1 MATNR
6 ELAIRWFEEVWN
18 RGRVELIDEM
28 VHPDAICHDLEG
40 PGGTT
45 TNLASFRVFHAQ
57 LRGAIPDLRIE
68 ILDSV
73 AEGEKVVL
81 RTHSYGTH
89 TGGDL
94 GIPPTGNPI
103 DFAAVVIFCFRD
115 GKLCEAWNFLD
126 QLSFYQQLR
135 VLNVR

>member
-18 RGRVELIDEM
+18 QKRAETIAELAH
-28 VHPDAICHDLEG
+28 VDAVSHDLEG
-40 PGGTT
+40 PGVTT
-45 TNLASFRVFHAQ
+45 TGLDSFRVFHEQ
-57 LRGAIPDLRIE
+57 LTQTIPDLRIE
-68 ILDSV
+68 ILDTV
-73 AEGEKVVL
+73 AEGAKVVL
-81 RTHSYGTH
+81 RTHAYGTH
-89 TGGDL
+89 KGGEL

-103 DFAAVVIFCFRD
+103 DFTAVAILAFQD
-115 GKLCEAWNFLD
+115 GKICEAWNFLD

>member
-6 ELAIRWFEEVWN
+6 ELALQWFEEVWN
-18 RGRVELIDEM
+18 RGRVELISEM
-28 VHPDAICHDLEG
+28 VHPEATCHDLEG
-40 PGGTT
+40 PGVTT
-45 TNLASFRVFHAQ
+45 SNLGAFREFHAQ
-57 LRGAIPDLRIE
+57 MLGAIPDLRIE
-68 ILDSV
+68 ILDTV
-73 AEGEKVVL
+73 AEGDKVVL

-103 DFAAVVIFCFRD
+103 DFAAVVILRFEEGRIR
-115 GKLCEAWNFLD
+115 ESWNFLD